1 MTPEERSLLSNFLQD
16 LSQARGGL
24 KDAEASDLIDRTIRT
39 NPDAAYVL
47 VQHAIIADHALH
59 AAQAR
64 VNELEGQLRA
74 QAPGQGG
81 PTSFLGGAP
90 QGQPQG
96 QPWGAGQ
103 PQPGYGQQQQP
114 YGQQP
119 GYGQP
124 QPGYGQQPGQ
134 QPGYPP
140 GYDAPPQPQRGG
152 LLGGLFGGGG
162 QPTQPSG
169 FGSFLR
175 TAGTTA
181 AGVAGGEM
189 LFSGLSG
196 MFGGHRGGGM
206 FGGGEPVENVTINEY
221 GGGDRDRDFDDG
233 GYDDGG
239 YDDGGSF

>member
-1 MTPEERSLLSNFLQD
+1 MTPEERSLLSTFLQD

-24 KDAEASDLIDRTIRT
+24 KDAEASDLIDRTIRA

-47 VQHAIIADHALH
+47 VQHAIIADQALH

-64 VNELEGQLRA
+64 VNELEAQLRA
-74 QAPGQGG
+74 QSPGQGG
-81 PTSFLGGAP
+81 PTSFLGGGQQQQPQGGAPWGAAP
-90 QGQPQG
+90 QQGYGQPQG
-96 QPWGAGQ
+96 
-103 PQPGYGQQQQP
+103 GYGQQQGYQQG

-119 GYGQP
+119 GYGQ
-124 QPGYGQQPGQ
+124 Q
-134 QPGYPP
+134 
-140 GYDAPPQPQRGG
+140 GYDAPPPQQRGG
-152 LLGGLFGGGG
+152 MLGGLFGGGG
-162 QPTQPSG
+162 QPAQSGG

-175 TAGTTA
+175 QAGTTA

-206 FGGGEPVENVTINEY
+206 FGGGEPTENVTINEY
-221 GGGDRDRDFDDG
+221 GGDDRNRDFDDG

-239 YDDGGSF
+239 VDDDGSF

>member
-1 MTPEERSLLSNFLQD
+1 MTPEERSLLSTFLQD

-24 KDAEASDLIDRTIRT
+24 KDAEASDLIDRTIRA

-47 VQHAIIADHALH
+47 VQHAIIADQALH

-64 VNELEGQLRA
+64 VNDLETQLRA

-81 PTSFLGGAP
+81 PTSFLGG
-90 QGQPQG
+90 
-96 QPWGAGQ
+96 
-103 PQPGYGQQQQP
+103 GQQQQP
-114 YGQQP
+114 QGGAPWGAASQQ
-119 GYGQP
+119 GYAQP
-124 QPGYGQQPGQ
+124 QPGYGQQPGYQQGYGQ
-134 QPGYPP
+134 QPPPGYGQ

-152 LLGGLFGGGG
+152 GMLGGLFGGGG
-162 QPTQPSG
+162 QPAQTGG

-175 TAGTTA
+175 QAGTTA

-206 FGGGEPVENVTINEY
+206 FGGGEPTENVTINEY
-221 GGGDRDRDFDDG
+221 GGGDDRNRDFDDG
-233 GYDDGG
+233 GYDNGG
-239 YDDGGSF
+239 VDDDSSF